1 MRIAITGA
9 TGLIGTQLTAKL
21 TTDGHDVVTIGRSA
35 SGPNGVRWDPET
47 GTIETSKLDG
57 VDGVVHLAGEPI
69 GAKRWTDDQKRRIV
83 ESREKGTRLIAETL
97 ASLAE
102 PPKRFISGSAI
113 GFYGDCG
120 AELLTEESPNGDTF
134 LAEVVRR
141 WESAAA
147 PAVDA
152 GISTTFARTG
162 IVLST
167 KGGALKQQL
176 LPFKLGIG
184 GKSGSGRQYQSWVHI
199 DDEVGALAWLLDHD
213 ITGPVNIASPNPV
226 QNSEFASTLASVLRR
241 PSTMIPMIGPRLLFG
256 RELADTLL
264 LESQRV
270 HPTRL
275 VDGAYEFR
283 FTDLRAALT
292 DLVG

>member
-83 ESREKGTRLIAETL
+83 ESRERGTRLIAETL

-275 VDGAYEFR
+275 VDGGYGFR